1 MFNNKQTL
9 KKIGVFNIFNLK
21 FKKTPRRNHCG
32 VGKFYYEN
40 ILLYYS
46 SFSSAS

>member
-21 FKKTPRRNHCG
+21 FKKNPTVQSLRRG
-32 VGKFYYEN
+32 E
-40 ILLYYS
+40 ILL
-46 SFSSAS
+46 